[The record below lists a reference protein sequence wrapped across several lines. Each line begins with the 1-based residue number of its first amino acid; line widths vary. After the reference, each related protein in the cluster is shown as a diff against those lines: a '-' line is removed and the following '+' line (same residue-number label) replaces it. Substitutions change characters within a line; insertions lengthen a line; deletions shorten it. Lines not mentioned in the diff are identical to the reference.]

1 MPCDDIVVFPD
12 SEKSHR
18 SQSLVLIKIYI
29 SVLIYHNMI
38 LPRLPLLT
46 PADSNPEI
54 FLLQYSNESLLEN
67 LLVSAKAGA
76 YWFGLLFPPLH
87 LFLQPSPPS
96 PVRDYSPG
104 RPLLMDRLFVQEINI

>member
-1 MPCDDIVVFPD
+1 MHERFIRYRTVERILRDNGIGVSKGCDDD
-12 SEKSHR
+12 DDDDDGDCWYR
-18 SQSLVLIKIYI
+18 SQ
-29 SVLIYHNMI
+29 
-38 LPRLPLLT
+38 
-46 PADSNPEI
+46 
-54 FLLQYSNESLLEN
+54 
-67 LLVSAKAGA
+67 AGA

>member
-1 MPCDDIVVFPD
+1 MYERFIRYRTVERILRDNGIGVSKGCDDD
-12 SEKSHR
+12 DDDDGDCWYR
-18 SQSLVLIKIYI
+18 SQ
-29 SVLIYHNMI
+29 
-38 LPRLPLLT
+38 
-46 PADSNPEI
+46 
-54 FLLQYSNESLLEN
+54 
-67 LLVSAKAGA
+67 AGA